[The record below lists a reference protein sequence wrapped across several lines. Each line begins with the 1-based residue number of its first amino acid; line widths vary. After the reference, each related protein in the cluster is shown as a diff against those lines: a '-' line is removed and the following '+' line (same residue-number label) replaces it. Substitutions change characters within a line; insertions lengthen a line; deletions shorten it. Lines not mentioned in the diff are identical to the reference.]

1 MLVKHRAIVLHSIPY
16 GDNSKVVKCFTDNLG
31 LQSYLVNA
39 VNNKKGVLKPSMVMP
54 LTQLSIVAYNK
65 GKGGLERIKEARLES
80 NYLNIPIDPIRN
92 ALAIFVSEILIKVCQ
107 EEHENY
113 PLYRFL
119 ESQLNKLDASETQLG
134 FFHLT
139 FLVELSSFLGFK
151 PSLPIGQMQYFDLME
166 GTFETSRPLHAHYLS
181 ENETALLCKLLNK
194 EEPLK
199 VDKDLK
205 LSLLDKL
212 LEYYKIQIDGFR
224 DVKSL
229 EIIKM
234 LF

>member
-1 MLVKHRAIVLHSIPY
+1 
-16 GDNSKVVKCFTDNLG
+16 
-31 LQSYLVNA
+31 
-39 VNNKKGVLKPSMVMP
+39 
-54 LTQLSIVAYNK
+54 
-65 GKGGLERIKEARLES
+65 
-80 NYLNIPIDPIRN
+80 
-92 ALAIFVSEILIKVCQ
+92 
-107 EEHENY
+107 
-113 PLYRFL
+113 
-119 ESQLNKLDASETQLG
+119 
-134 FFHLT
+134 
-139 FLVELSSFLGFK
+139 
-151 PSLPIGQMQYFDLME
+151 ME